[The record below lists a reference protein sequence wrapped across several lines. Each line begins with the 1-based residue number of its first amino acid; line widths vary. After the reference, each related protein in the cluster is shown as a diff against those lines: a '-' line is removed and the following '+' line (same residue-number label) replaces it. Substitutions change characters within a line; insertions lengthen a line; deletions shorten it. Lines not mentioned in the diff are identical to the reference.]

1 MLGAHSKLSQPLIE
15 LWELG
20 LPSWM
25 IAHVGVG
32 FSYGDGFGWMW
43 GVNEVERDRFGGLCD
58 LAGKLVED
66 VQYFNF
72 QVWVWGFVRI
82 GPPRISG
89 FPNEAED
96 CEALVIEGQIP
107 RAREASKIRD
117 ILDNTAQNTK
127 HVNVLFLA
135 IRDFNLPE
143 KNVQSGVKR
152 RDVDHDIERRMTS
165 LDQRNSPACDFLARV
180 YLDGVS
186 SLEDDQAP
194 DFCSFVSD
202 TTSKFLEQ
210 KESRIQSC
218 S

>member
-82 GPPRISG
+82 GPPSD
-89 FPNEAED
+89 ED
-96 CEALVIEGQIP
+96 STDKDGDIGVLVSLGDEIFSEGKKSQESNIGDSDNIRNGGKTAS
-107 RAREASKIRD
+107 RAIITWGGGIAS
-117 ILDNTAQNTK
+117 
-127 HVNVLFLA
+127 
-135 IRDFNLPE
+135 
-143 KNVQSGVKR
+143 
-152 RDVDHDIERRMTS
+152 
-165 LDQRNSPACDFLARV
+165 
-180 YLDGVS
+180 
-186 SLEDDQAP
+186 
-194 DFCSFVSD
+194 
-202 TTSKFLEQ
+202 
-210 KESRIQSC
+210 
-218 S
+218 